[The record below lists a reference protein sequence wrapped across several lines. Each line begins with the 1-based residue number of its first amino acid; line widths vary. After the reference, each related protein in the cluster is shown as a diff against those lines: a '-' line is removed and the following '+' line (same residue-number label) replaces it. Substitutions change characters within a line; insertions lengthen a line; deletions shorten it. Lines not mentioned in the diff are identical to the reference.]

1 MEIGNAK
8 SSSRIAPSVR
18 SSKCLSL
25 VEAARPHLH
34 PIDTPGTSGRETF
47 AKDWEI
53 DMAKLEGKAAAVT
66 GGNWGIG
73 LATAKRLQEEGASR
87 NCGSKPENPG

>member
-1 MEIGNAK
+1 
-8 SSSRIAPSVR
+8 
-18 SSKCLSL
+18 
-25 VEAARPHLH
+25 
-34 PIDTPGTSGRETF
+34 
-47 AKDWEI
+47 
-53 DMAKLEGKAAAVT
+53 MAKLEGKAAAVT